1 MGFCLADL
9 QSENDLSRVPLDFFI
24 DEKDQISLTG
34 IFKIDR
40 DNLTILI
47 EELAI
52 KFPDFISIED
62 GIEGKSVIFQKSY
75 DPFYFLEDRS
85 S

>member
-9 QSENDLSRVPLDFFI
+9 KSENDLSRVPLDFFI

-62 GIEGKSVIFQKSY
+62 GLDG
-75 DPFYFLEDRS
+75 S